1 MELFKIE
8 EYLKNTLDRQIAKIK
23 EELTEV
29 ELELDRVPADSAKL
43 LEEMGDLLQA
53 SYTLL
58 LLLKL
63 DPEAVSARLKQ
74 KFVER
79 GVL

>member
-1 MELFKIE
+1 MELFRIE
-8 EYLKNTLDRQIAKIK
+8 EYLKNSLDRQIAKIK
-23 EELTEV
+23 EELMEV
-29 ELELDRVPADSAKL
+29 ELELDRVPADSEKL

-74 KFVER
+74 KFIER